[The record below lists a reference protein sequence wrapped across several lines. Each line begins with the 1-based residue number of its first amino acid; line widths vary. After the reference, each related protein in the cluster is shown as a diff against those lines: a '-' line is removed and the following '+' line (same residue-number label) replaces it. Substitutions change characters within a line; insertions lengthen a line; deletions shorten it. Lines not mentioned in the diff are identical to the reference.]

1 MTSKIRKAST
11 LKITI
16 FASICWVA
24 IILQIK
30 IDSRRGRL
38 FFKCLRA
45 LLGILSIFAAIGT
58 TSMLAYK
65 IHKSVT

>member
-11 LKITI
+11 LKIAI
-16 FASICWVA
+16 FVSVCWVA

-30 IDSRRGRL
+30 IDSRRGKL

-45 LLGILSIFAAIGT
+45 LLGVISIFAAFG
-58 TSMLAYK
+58 SSAMLGYK
-65 IHKSVT
+65 VYKSIT